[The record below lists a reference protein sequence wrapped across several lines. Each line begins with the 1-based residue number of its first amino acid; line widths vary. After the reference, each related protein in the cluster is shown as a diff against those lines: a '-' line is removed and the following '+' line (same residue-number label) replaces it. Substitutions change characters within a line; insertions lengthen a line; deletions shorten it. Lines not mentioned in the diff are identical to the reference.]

1 MKIPKNVYN
10 GHKKTAYSRLLWD
23 KDGNL
28 IKEPWDSST
37 EKAKSL
43 KLDDFD
49 AFGEVQD
56 MAKPNRTAV
65 NRQEA
70 VIILKEIAKKGVLT
84 NKTGFKVRL
93 SGKTIGKIVSNQAIN
108 TSISPE
114 AHYLAAANLDYL
126 FINSI
131 EPWKFE
137 LNPTKNN
144 DGLKERH
151 CLYSPLEYQ
160 GSIMFVKITVKEYI
174 YDWLEKKL
182 YSIEVVDPGV

>member
-1 MKIPKNVYN
+1 MILVEPLGVFLILYIP
-10 GHKKTAYSRLLWD
+10 T
-23 KDGNL
+23 NL
-28 IKEPWDSST
+28 FLIHPDRRNTVAAAPK
-37 EKAKSL
+37 
-43 KLDDFD
+43 
-49 AFGEVQD
+49 
-56 MAKPNRTAV
+56 
-65 NRQEA
+65 
-70 VIILKEIAKKGVLT
+70 VIAP
-84 NKTGFKVRL
+84 
-93 SGKTIGKIVSNQAIN
+93 
-108 TSISPE
+108 ISPE

-160 GSIMFVKITVKEYI
+160 GSIMFVKTTVREYI

-182 YSIEVVDPGV
+182 YSIEVIDPKP